1 MKERLAVAV
10 LLVCVGLFAAGC
22 GAEITDDLYVE
33 VKIEQN
39 ELMFSEALEPEKAL
53 EKAAENHDT
62 TVEAVR
68 EYQAELE
75 KDPDHLKAVNER
87 INQAAD
93 ELFQPSL
100 LPPQ

>member
-1 MKERLAVAV
+1 MIKRTATAVILSLAC
-10 LLVCVGLFAAGC
+10 LILTGC
-22 GAEITDDLYVE
+22 GGEVTDDLYVE

-39 ELMFSEALEPEKAL
+39 ELMFSESLEPEAAL

-62 TVEAVR
+62 TVEDIR
-68 EYQAELE
+68 DYQAELE
-75 KDPDHLKAVNER
+75 KDPDHLKAVNES

-100 LPPQ
+100 LPTQ